1 MVRVARLA
9 SVLAIVAIVAA
20 ACSSDGFTYVENE
33 AEGLYFKVPDEWIV
47 SEGTSVLES
56 PRAEIDRAIEG
67 LQDPTLPALPD
78 PWRVAIDGTNAAAPG
93 LSIVAQV
100 VPIGSDLRDQV
111 SIGWMK
117 QLATDGIDVAAA
129 DGDEE
134 ATVTVLYD
142 EDLVQ
147 GDLSGNRIVI
157 DWVSESGIQFTKDQL
172 IFVDP
177 AVTRLYGLIV
187 LCDARCYRTNFDDID
202 AVMNSFTV
210 EG

>member
-1 MVRVARLA
+1 MLRVARLA
-9 SVLAIVAIVAA
+9 AVLVIVSIIAA
-20 ACSSDGFTYVENE
+20 ACSSDGFTYIENE
-33 AEGLYFKVPDEWIV
+33 AEGLYFKVPDDWIV
-47 SEGTSVLES
+47 SEGSSVLQS

-67 LQDPTLPALPD
+67 LQDPTLPALPE
-78 PWRVAIDGTNAAAPG
+78 PWRVSIEGTTVVAPG

-117 QLATDGIDVAAA
+117 QLATDSIDVAAE
-129 DGDEE
+129 GSDEPS
-134 ATVTVLYD
+134 VNVLYD

-187 LCDARCYRTNFDDID
+187 LCDARCYRTNFDEID

>member
-1 MVRVARLA
+1 MVRAARLA
-9 SVLAIVAIVAA
+9 WVLAIASIVAA

-33 AEGLYFKVPDEWIV
+33 EEGLYFKVPDEWIV

-56 PRAEIDRAIEG
+56 PRAELDRAIEG
-67 LQDPTLPALPD
+67 LQDPTLPDLPE
-78 PWRVAIDGTNAAAPG
+78 PWRVSIDGTTAAAPG

-117 QLATDGIDVAAA
+117 QLATDGLDVSTAE
-129 DGDEE
+129 GEE
-134 ATVTVLYD
+134 PTVTVLYD

-157 DWVSESGIQFTKDQL
+157 DWVSEGGVQFTKDQL

-177 AVTRLYGLIV
+177 ALTRLYGLIV